1 LRRVIPIRG
10 APKFDLGGNYMKF
23 TVFILL
29 AQLHAGGTQ
38 TVAVYPSLE
47 QCRDALSVAASNIA
61 ADYSCAATPVQG
73 KWSQKDARF
82 LMARE

>member
-1 LRRVIPIRG
+1 
-10 APKFDLGGNYMKF
+10 MKF
-23 TVFILL
+23 TLFILV

-38 TVAVYPSLE
+38 TVAVYPNLE
-47 QCRDALSVAASNIA
+47 QCRDALNVAASNVA

-73 KWSQKDARF
+73 KWSIKDARF

>member
-1 LRRVIPIRG
+1 
-10 APKFDLGGNYMKF
+10 MKF
-23 TVFILL
+23 MLFILV
-29 AQLHAGGTQ
+29 AQIHAGGTQ

-47 QCRDALSVAASNIA
+47 QCRDALNVASSNIA

-73 KWSQKDARF
+73 KWPQKDVRL